1 MASHC
6 LPAQLDKSNIKILKE
21 LSFNA
26 RILDPGE
33 HLCRQGNKIDSIYLI
48 RSGLLKS
55 YINKENGDEFIMD
68 FHLPPELFGWEG
80 NDSKQL
86 SLSIV
91 ALDHSNICEIPTLEF
106 SELISQNTLL
116 QQQFFKLIQQRIR
129 NDNLKFLRTTAEQR
143 VANFI
148 VQFSNHYKLMGF
160 PYYMCKLIMT
170 HQDIANYLRIAPATI
185 SRILHQ
191 MQKKGLIVL
200 KKKDIYLND
209 IDKLNDIATGL
220 IPDSG

>member
-1 MASHC
+1 
-6 LPAQLDKSNIKILKE
+6 
-21 LSFNA
+21 
-26 RILDPGE
+26 
-33 HLCRQGNKIDSIYLI
+33 
-48 RSGLLKS
+48 
-55 YINKENGDEFIMD
+55 
-68 FHLPPELFGWEG
+68 
-80 NDSKQL
+80 
-86 SLSIV
+86 
-91 ALDHSNICEIPTLEF
+91 
-106 SELISQNTLL
+106 
-116 QQQFFKLIQQRIR
+116 
-129 NDNLKFLRTTAEQR
+129 
-143 VANFI
+143 
-148 VQFSNHYKLMGF
+148 MGF